1 MAINVGAVFSVVE
14 LAKKMKNL
22 KALIHVSTAYCNTHL
37 AWWEMIRKSFFK
49 LRPFPHNYLKT
60 LSVPEEIV
68 DNSDLGDPEG
78 MLQLSRVTS
87 SLWLEIDSLN
97 LLHILGFWMWIDIFN
112 KTLHLIDQYISA
124 DDGSKCV
131 QFHDE
136 QADWQPTKLLHLHKG
151 ASLCMT
157 QAVETE

>member
-97 LLHILGFWMWIDIFN
+97 LLHILGFWMGIDVFN
-112 KTLHLIDQYISA
+112 INSPPNWSINISLQTMDPNVFNSMTSKLIGNRPNSYTY
-124 DDGSKCV
+124 
-131 QFHDE
+131 
-136 QADWQPTKLLHLHKG
+136 TKVH
-151 ASLCMT
+151 
-157 QAVETE
+157 QAVTTE